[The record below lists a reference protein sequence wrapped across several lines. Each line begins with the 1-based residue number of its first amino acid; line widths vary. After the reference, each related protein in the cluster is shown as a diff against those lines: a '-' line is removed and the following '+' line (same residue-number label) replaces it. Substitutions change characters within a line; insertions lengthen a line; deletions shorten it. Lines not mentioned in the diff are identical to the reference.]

1 LNNHEYQNVTATVHV
16 TATVPKRY
24 PTRMESCKPLYS
36 KKRMGT
42 CQPVTSV
49 LRIRVDTSGE

>member
-1 LNNHEYQNVTATVHV
+1 LNNHEYQNV